1 MSDPASARSTTI
13 RTDDGAAGSW
23 ERLLFRPVGLWVV
36 LLLLLLSLAAVVIFG
51 SAVRHQYTGGTKLGR
66 LGPAVEAVAGFP
78 STARQ
83 AIFGLRGD
91 KYDLAAAENRHAGAT
106 GFSFAYAPGQ
116 RPELGYVLVNRY
128 DGDRK
133 RSVSELWD
141 LNSQRRV
148 HTWDFGAV
156 DEIWQRSRLE
166 SDVDF
171 RVDARATR
179 FQSTHALLDAEGGL
193 LVAAYSPLVR
203 ADACSTLSLFQDS
216 TIYHHSMERDD
227 AGNLWIPQRIEPK
240 TVDLGDA
247 RFWDD
252 GLTQLS
258 PDGEVM
264 FERSVT
270 KILESNGL
278 THLVRG
284 RGEAHFDPIH
294 LNDIQPVLADGKHWR
309 RGDLWLS
316 LRNQSMVLLYRPS
329 TDKVLWY
336 RSGPW
341 LHQHDV
347 NVLDDHRISVF
358 DNHAMTVGVSDWVV
372 RGSNRLLV
380 ADLDTGEVSSPW
392 QSGFERLEI
401 RTATAGRG
409 EAVGAEAFVEE
420 SEFGRLV
427 QFTADGTIVW
437 QYINRARDGKVYLLN
452 WSRLVPRD
460 LGDRAAA
467 ALRARRCG

>member
-1 MSDPASARSTTI
+1 
-13 RTDDGAAGSW
+13 
-23 ERLLFRPVGLWVV
+23 
-36 LLLLLLSLAAVVIFG
+36 
-51 SAVRHQYTGGTKLGR
+51 
-66 LGPAVEAVAGFP
+66 
-78 STARQ
+78 
-83 AIFGLRGD
+83 
-91 KYDLAAAENRHAGAT
+91 
-106 GFSFAYAPGQ
+106 
-116 RPELGYVLVNRY
+116 
-128 DGDRK
+128 
-133 RSVSELWD
+133 
-141 LNSQRRV
+141 
-148 HTWDFGAV
+148 
-156 DEIWQRSRLE
+156 
-166 SDVDF
+166 
-171 RVDARATR
+171 
-179 FQSTHALLDAEGGL
+179 
-193 LVAAYSPLVR
+193 
-203 ADACSTLSLFQDS
+203 
-216 TIYHHSMERDD
+216 
-227 AGNLWIPQRIEPK
+227 
-240 TVDLGDA
+240 
-247 RFWDD
+247 
-252 GLTQLS
+252 
-258 PDGEVM
+258 
-264 FERSVT
+264 
-270 KILESNGL
+270 
-278 THLVRG
+278 VRG

-329 TDKVLWY
+329 TDKVLWH